1 MLFNAKIRGEI
12 TESNKP
18 IKEHVETDLI
28 VKVAHEVSEEEDDY
42 LNCLKNELFTKL

>member
-12 TESNKP
+12 TENNKP